1 MGYVKYSAEQ
11 LAERERAKV
20 AIAAAKAHL
29 KGLREAKKA
38 KKDYVITLRRQLK
51 AEIKRRKEAA
61 AEAKKAE
68 KELKALKKRC
78 RPILVVLR
86 KVYKPFLVARRK
98 VERLKKAK
106 AKAEAL
112 ADRKAAREAAKE
124 AKLQLELKA
133 AQERIAKAA
142 ETRAADK
149 PEAPKPEPVKTE
161 APKPEVPKPEPVKTE
176 NQTYGGLSDQED
188 DLACSPKKMPNK
200 KKLKTKPRP
209 PPIVTNATPPAA
221 LPAPIAA

>member
-86 KVYKPFLVARRK
+86 KVYKPYLVARRK

-106 AKAEAL
+106 AKAVLL
-112 ADRKAAREAAKE
+112 ADRKAAKEAALAAKE
-124 AKLQLELKA
+124 LLKMLAAEEYLAK
-133 AQERIAKAA
+133 RD
-142 ETRAADK
+142 ETRAEEK
-149 PEAPKPEPVKTE
+149 PK
-161 APKPEVPKPEPVKTE
+161 
-176 NQTYGGLSDQED
+176 
-188 DLACSPKKMPNK
+188 SPKKQFKIK
-200 KKLKTKPRP
+200 KRP
-209 PPIVTNATPPAA
+209 SPIQTELTAVVDTINTSV
-221 LPAPIAA
+221 

>member
-1 MGYVKYSAEQ
+1 MGYVKYSSEQ

-51 AEIKRRKEAA
+51 AEIKRRKEVA

-86 KVYKPFLVARRK
+86 KVYKPYLVARRK
-98 VERLKKAK
+98 VDRLKKAK

-124 AKLQLELKA
+124 AKLQLELKT

-149 PEAPKPEPVKTE
+149 PES
-161 APKPEVPKPEPVKTE
+161 PKPEPVKTE
-176 NQTYGGLSDQED
+176 NQTPKAEPVKTQED
-188 DLACSPKKMPNK
+188 DLACSPTKMQGK

-209 PPIVTNATPPAA
+209 PPIVTSATPPAA

>member
-20 AIAAAKAHL
+20 AIAAAKAYL

-86 KVYKPFLVARRK
+86 KVYKPYLVARRK
-98 VERLKKAK
+98 VDRLKKAK

-112 ADRKAAREAAKE
+112 ADRKAARETAKE
-124 AKLQLELKA
+124 AKLQLELKS

-149 PEAPKPEPVKTE
+149 PESPKPEPVKTQE
-161 APKPEVPKPEPVKTE
+161 SD
-176 NQTYGGLSDQED
+176 LS
-188 DLACSPKKMPNK
+188 CSPKKMQNK
-200 KKLKTKPRP
+200 KKLKAKTAAPTQIEIEVIPNSP
-209 PPIVTNATPPAA
+209 PTA

>member
-11 LAERERAKV
+11 IAERERAKV

-124 AKLQLELKA
+124 AKLQLELKT
-133 AQERIAKAA
+133 AQERLAKAA

-149 PEAPKPEPVKTE
+149 PESPKPEAPKPEPVKTE
-161 APKPEVPKPEPVKTE
+161 NEMSRQFSELGQV
-176 NQTYGGLSDQED
+176 D